1 MLGYTIV
8 GLQTPFLKQLV
19 SVDFTRLE
27 KLEIIRCKIE
37 SLEPLSW
44 LDASNFKT
52 VYLRDNFVMN
62 LKPLV
67 KTKWNNFK
75 SL

>member
-44 LDASNFKT
+44 LDAPNFKT
-52 VYLRDNFVMN
+52 VYLSTYANKYFQE
-62 LKPLV
+62 
-67 KTKWNNFK
+67 TI
-75 SL
+75 SS